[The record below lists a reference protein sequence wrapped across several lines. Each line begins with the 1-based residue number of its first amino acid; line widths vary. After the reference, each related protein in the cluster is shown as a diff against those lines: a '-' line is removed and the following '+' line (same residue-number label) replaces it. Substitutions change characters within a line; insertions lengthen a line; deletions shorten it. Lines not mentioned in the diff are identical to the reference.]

1 MGWKPIVLASEQ
13 CRIQFK
19 IDEELNH
26 RIEEARSNKHGTCG
40 KGIYETVNRH
50 HQNLGI
56 QLYKVYDRFIANEKE
71 KLCNKISELS
81 LQYIEYREQ
90 FLKDSENLSINTQ
103 DLKDDIDKYSKE
115 TVDDIWEFLQERK
128 TNSV

>member
-1 MGWKPIVLASEQ
+1 MKKFEHNFGWKPIVLASEQ

-56 QLYKVYDRFIANEKE
+56 QLYKVYDRFIANEK
-71 KLCNKISELS
+71 KSFAIRFLNYLCNI
-81 LQYIEYREQ
+81 
-90 FLKDSENLSINTQ
+90 
-103 DLKDDIDKYSKE
+103 
-115 TVDDIWEFLQERK
+115 
-128 TNSV
+128 